1 MTVETVTGY
10 RFPGD
15 IEVKHVLIISQTGQV
30 KDIGKITLEVNIFQN
45 INEHYIQAELVVS
58 DSIAMLEG
66 FNGDRQRGI
75 QGGYNGGEV
84 VVVSYKTRDKTLPFK
99 THFFGLYDLTE
110 RQRVDEKNEVYILNC
125 VSAEAYRSASRKISR
140 AFGESKGNLISN
152 MVKTVVDEFIYDKQI
167 KDLHQNYK
175 NVLNIRIE
183 KEVNI
188 DSTNGLQRLVIPN
201 MTPDDTI
208 DLFAREADNDN
219 HIPYFMFYENSLGF
233 NFKDLNNLILTEPK
247 ETYTYVAS
255 NVEEESKKVNYNN
268 NKKSESTVRD
278 FQKIISYNVIRQTNI
293 LGNVKSG
300 LFKSKMINVDILKK
314 NTSEVVFDYENEYE
328 KFNKLQKWKI
338 PAQVE
343 GIPVINMM
351 QSRTGHDVCCP
362 IFQAENHLP
371 KKINQTALRKQSYM
385 RHIFN
390 TLMEVTVVG
399 NSELDVGDVIELN
412 IPNASTIN
420 KKDGTKEKYLSGKYF
435 ITSIRHK
442 FGGTTGTEFTTFIEC
457 VKDTGIEI

>member
-1 MTVETVTGY
+1 MAEETVTGY

-15 IEVKHVLIISQTGQV
+15 IEVKHVLIVSQTGQV

-45 INEHYIQAELVVS
+45 LNEHYIQAELVVS

-84 VVVSYKTRDKTLPFK
+84 VIVSYKTRDKTLPFK

-125 VSAEAYRSASRKISR
+125 VSAEAYRSASKTISR
-140 AFGESKGNLISN
+140 AFGGSKGNLISN
-152 MVKTVVDEFIYDKQI
+152 MVRTVINEFIYDRQI
-167 KDLHQNYK
+167 KDLQRNYRD
-175 NVLNIRIE
+175 VLNIRIE
-183 KEVNI
+183 KEVNV
-188 DSTNGLQRLVIPN
+188 DQTNGVQRLLIPN
-201 MTPDDTI
+201 MTPDDTL
-208 DLFAREADNDN
+208 DFFAREADNDN
-219 HIPYFMFYENSLGF
+219 HIPYFMFYEDSHGF
-233 NFKDLNNLILTEPK
+233 NFRDLNNLVLAEPK
-247 ETYTYVAS
+247 ETYTYVS
-255 NVEEESKKVNYNN
+255 TNVEEDTKTVNYNKD
-268 NKKSESTVRD
+268 KKSEATVRD
-278 FQKIISYNVIRQTNI
+278 YQKIISYNVIRQTNI

-300 LFKSKMINVDILKK
+300 LFRSRMINIDILKK
-314 NTSEVVFDYENEYE
+314 NKFEYNFNYEKEYE
-328 KFNKLQKWKI
+328 KFNKLQKWRI
-338 PAQVE
+338 PAQVDGE
-343 GIPVINMM
+343 PILYMM

-362 IFQAENHLP
+362 IFEKENHLP
-371 KKINQTALRKQSYM
+371 KRVNQNIQRRQSYM

-412 IPNASTIN
+412 IPNATTIN
-420 KKDGTKEKYLSGKYF
+420 KKDGKKDKYLSGKYL
-435 ITSIRHK
+435 ITSLRHK